1 MATAL
6 DVPCHLHLAEARY
19 EREQT
24 LQRYGA
30 TPVRLLAREG
40 LLDERLVLV
49 HAVWL
54 DDEEIE
60 LVAHAR
66 AAVVHCPG
74 ANAFLGDGIARVP
87 ELVALGAR
95 VALGP
100 DGGCAN
106 NRQSVVDEM
115 RMASLLAKAR
125 LQDGGTFDAAT
136 AFDLGTRGGG
146 DVLRLPVGSF
156 QEGAYADALALDLDD
171 LSLHPLDTIE
181 KQIVNSMQSTA
192 IGKVMV
198 GGEVVVERGRLA
210 RVDVAEVRERVAQA
224 TAGWSRP

>member
-1 MATAL
+1 
-6 DVPCHLHLAEARY
+6 
-19 EREQT
+19 
-24 LQRYGA
+24 
-30 TPVRLLAREG
+30 
-40 LLDERLVLV
+40 
-49 HAVWL
+49 
-54 DDEEIE
+54 
-60 LVAHAR
+60 
-66 AAVVHCPG
+66 
-74 ANAFLGDGIARVP
+74 
-87 ELVALGAR
+87 

-181 KQIVNSMQSTA
+181 KQIVNSMQPTA